1 MPAQNLSEFT
11 TLGEW
16 EKARADMRIVCACGR
31 TINLPAAKIIE
42 RFRSDG
48 PISLA
53 LTRLRCGSC
62 RRRGHATITP
72 VSFLKL

>member
-11 TLGEW
+11 ALGEW
-16 EKARADMRIVCACGR
+16 EKARVDMRIVCACGR

-53 LTRLRCGSC
+53 LTDVLPRNSANLS
-62 RRRGHATITP
+62 
-72 VSFLKL
+72 